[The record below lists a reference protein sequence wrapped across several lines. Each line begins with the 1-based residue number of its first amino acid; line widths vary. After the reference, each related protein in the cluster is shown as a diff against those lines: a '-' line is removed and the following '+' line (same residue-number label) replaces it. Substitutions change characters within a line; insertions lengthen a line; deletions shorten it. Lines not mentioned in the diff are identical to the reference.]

1 MTTSN
6 NILKKIDRSGELPER
21 KYRTYNYGF
30 VFSSDIQ
37 KWIRGK
43 SKVINRYDS

>member
-6 NILKKIDRSGELPER
+6 NILKKVVTLGVRPER
-21 KYRTYNYGF
+21 KYHNHNYAF
-30 VFSSDIQ
+30 VFSSDLM

-43 SKVINRYDS
+43 SKVINRYED